1 MHIGYLVYSLRNLGG
16 LERIIIERSN
26 GLVKHGYKVTIFCT
40 RDLDSPAYNLG
51 SEVDI
56 CVWNYQALRKVDLL
70 VVCLDGKIAPFYIL
84 IGRMFCKVFYER
96 HISLV
101 NIKTSYRGIYIALIQ
116 SLAERIVL
124 LTNSSKIEWNN
135 LRKIEVIP
143 NPISR
148 NFLKDRLLNLDL
160 QMDNSVNTKLLVIGR
175 LTPQKGIDRAIKILS
190 LLPKNF
196 TLTVIGNGSELNEL
210 IKLSWELEVQNR
222 IEFID
227 KATLNAEYY
236 RNFDI
241 FLLTSRYE
249 GFGLVLL
256 EALYSGIK
264 VLSFDVNFG
273 PKDILSTLGIENSL
287 CGNNEISLM
296 VDKIINEADTHLQS
310 NEVMRRRKL
319 IENIYSNKSI
329 LNKHIVMYE
338 SIID

>member
-1 MHIGYLVYSLRNLGG
+1 
-16 LERIIIERSN
+16 
-26 GLVKHGYKVTIFCT
+26 
-40 RDLDSPAYNLG
+40 
-51 SEVDI
+51 
-56 CVWNYQALRKVDLL
+56 
-70 VVCLDGKIAPFYIL
+70 
-84 IGRMFCKVFYER
+84 MFCKVFYER